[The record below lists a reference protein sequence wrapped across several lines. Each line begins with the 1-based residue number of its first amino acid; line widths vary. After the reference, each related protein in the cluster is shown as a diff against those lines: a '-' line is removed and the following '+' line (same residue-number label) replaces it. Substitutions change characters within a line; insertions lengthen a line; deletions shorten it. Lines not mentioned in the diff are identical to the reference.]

1 MREEKRLIKKE
12 QQSNEIHALNK
23 SEQGKQKVGRD
34 FTLSIAIPS
43 SIMTKVQSKGLK
55 TYFVGQVRLRK

>member
-12 QQSNEIHALNK
+12 QIHEDNTLNQ
-23 SEQGKQKVGRD
+23 SEQGKQTKGRD

-43 SIMTKVQSKGLK
+43 SIMTKVQSNELK
-55 TYFVGQVRLRK
+55 TYFVGQV

>member
-12 QQSNEIHALNK
+12 QQSNENDALNL
-23 SEQGKQKVGRD
+23 SEQGIQMKGRD

-43 SIMTKVQSKGLK
+43 SIMTKVQSRELK
-55 TYFVGQVRLRK
+55 TYFVGQVRLEK